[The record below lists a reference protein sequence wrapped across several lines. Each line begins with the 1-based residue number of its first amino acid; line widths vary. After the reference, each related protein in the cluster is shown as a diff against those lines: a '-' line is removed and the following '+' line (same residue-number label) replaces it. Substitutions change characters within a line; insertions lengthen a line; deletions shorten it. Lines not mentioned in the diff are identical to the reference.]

1 MMHCNM
7 CWSSDI
13 KIPSMLDR
21 FLHTILMWMCSSC
34 LSPYVSQLAKAKAV
48 ACIMF
53 VITTYQCFCVCAFF
67 WFKLENPHSC
77 RTCNA
82 LAAPSEVLL
91 RWNLAKLVAGLPQWI
106 NRIGP
111 TWVDILRTWSDQ
123 CTFGGLLGFQ
133 LCKVDTQSWK
143 CIALKIKCIFDIFC
157 GKLMCLKPWVPESLR
172 NLCDWW
178 GINASS
184 VYRINIVTMTQ
195 CCFCY
200 SSFYHLCLKSG

>member
-1 MMHCNM
+1 M
-7 CWSSDI
+7 CVHFFGLNLKTPFMQDLQCPCSPVWS
-13 KIPSMLDR
+13 
-21 FLHTILMWMCSSC
+21 
-34 LSPYVSQLAKAKAV
+34 
-48 ACIMF
+48 
-53 VITTYQCFCVCAFF
+53 
-67 WFKLENPHSC
+67 
-77 RTCNA
+77 
-82 LAAPSEVLL
+82 PSEVEPGKAGC
-91 RWNLAKLVAGLPQWI
+91 RVATV

-111 TWVDILRTWSDQ
+111 TWVDILRTWSNQ

-143 CIALKIKCIFDIFC
+143 CIALKIKCIFDIFFW
-157 GKLMCLKPWVPESLR
+157 KLMCLKPWVPESLR